1 MCKRIFVDF
10 FKKEE
15 TGNDIKPSQNFDHSE
30 FTKTA
35 WNKLYQK
42 TQNTTPSY
50 G

>member
-1 MCKRIFVDF
+1 MFIITYAVLPKTT
-10 FKKEE
+10 KEAQNE
-15 TGNDIKPSQNFDHSE
+15 TVQNFDHSE

-35 WNKLYQK
+35 RDKLYQK